1 MRILLVEDDVQM
13 NDALSIFFSRAAHVV
28 FQARNAEEAEQCVRK
43 EPDVVVADIGLPGR
57 SGIDFCKKILKY
69 RTIPVIFLTA
79 RDDEEDI
86 LEGYEAGCQEYVTK
100 PVSPKVLLKKIE
112 VILNRSGGAEDILE
126 YRDLRI
132 DFEKGK
138 VWNRDGEI
146 RLTPREWKVLYILAA
161 NRGNI
166 VTKDLLLEKIWDAD
180 NQFVDSHAVTVVMNR
195 LRKKIEQDPAN
206 PVYIRNIF
214 GIGYTFGE

>member
-1 MRILLVEDDVQM
+1 MRILLVEDDEQM
-13 NDALSIFFSRAAHVV
+13 RDALGIFFTRAGHTVL
-28 FQARNAEEAEQCVRK
+28 QARNAEEGEQGIRK
-43 EPDVVVADIGLPGR
+43 EPDVVVADIGLPGAT
-57 SGIDFCKKILKY
+57 GIEFCKKILNY

-79 RDDEEDI
+79 RDEEKDI

-112 VILNRSGGAEDILE
+112 VILNRSGGAENILE

-138 VWNRDGEI
+138 VWNRNGEI

-166 VTKDLLLEKIWDAD
+166 VTKDTLLEKIWDAD

-195 LRKKIEQDPAN
+195 LRKKIEQNPAK
-206 PVYIRNIF
+206 PVYVRNVF